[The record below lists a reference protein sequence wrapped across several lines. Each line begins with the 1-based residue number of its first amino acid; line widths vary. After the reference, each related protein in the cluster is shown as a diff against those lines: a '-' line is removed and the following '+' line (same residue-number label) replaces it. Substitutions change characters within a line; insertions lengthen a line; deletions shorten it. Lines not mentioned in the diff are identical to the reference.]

1 MEPSFSISVHS
12 TGRIQDPKQA
22 KDIPGGVSEMPE
34 GSEHL

>member
-1 MEPSFSISVHS
+1 MESFFSISVHS
-12 TGRIQDPKQA
+12 TGRIQDTKQA